1 MGDYSSWNAA
11 PIFNHGLG
19 RLALQFKKYAQKTY
33 FLLGKT
39 AAAALRGDKEAMK
52 AFAGIMATHAT
63 LAGTLGLPI
72 EAIKVGFITANL
84 LGMTNSGYDDFERW
98 TRELAASSL
107 GVAGGQIVTRGLP
120 RYLGV
125 DLSGRFG
132 LESMIFPMGEPK
144 SRKPEDLLAYAAKA
158 FAGAPIS
165 MLTEYPAGVK
175 ALWEGDV
182 ALAME
187 KLVPLK
193 VWADSMQA
201 YQKYEKGKQTP
212 SGRET
217 LSPYSPGEAA
227 LKVLGFTPG
236 REAETGEM
244 RGSLMKQQQQEREER
259 TKLITKWVQAT
270 PAEKS
275 AMWVKIREW
284 NAGQPKGARLE
295 MKELTDNQQRRIR
308 ETKDSNNEFGFRTST
323 RDAHIREGVQYYNVR

>member
-1 MGDYSSWNAA
+1 
-11 PIFNHGLG
+11 
-19 RLALQFKKYAQKTY
+19 
-33 FLLGKT
+33 
-39 AAAALRGDKEAMK
+39 
-52 AFAGIMATHAT
+52 
-63 LAGTLGLPI
+63 
-72 EAIKVGFITANL
+72 
-84 LGMTNSGYDDFERW
+84 
-98 TRELAASSL
+98 
-107 GVAGGQIVTRGLP
+107 
-120 RYLGV
+120 
-125 DLSGRFG
+125 
-132 LESMIFPMGEPK
+132 
-144 SRKPEDLLAYAAKA
+144 
-158 FAGAPIS
+158 
-165 MLTEYPAGVK
+165 
-175 ALWEGDV
+175 
-182 ALAME
+182 
-187 KLVPLK
+187 
-193 VWADSMQA
+193 MQA